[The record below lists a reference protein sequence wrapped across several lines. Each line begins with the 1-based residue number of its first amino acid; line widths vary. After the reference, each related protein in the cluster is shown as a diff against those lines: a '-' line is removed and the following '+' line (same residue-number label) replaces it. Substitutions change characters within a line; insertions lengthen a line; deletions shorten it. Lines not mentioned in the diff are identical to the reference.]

1 MIRAEDTLLSI
12 VSENKLLAAIV
23 GAQISEQGRVATALK
38 ELRLE
43 SAAHLGRLD
52 LEERYEMMAAM
63 RGAGVALGDRNK
75 LRLLASQQSS
85 ARAVLSDYEHE
96 QDFRR
101 TQAEESNID
110 RQADVRPDSA
120 TTQLQA
126 RERASEQAGGAEQGS
141 NRILGVSGDSAASI
155 CLMFRPSVYP
165 PPHPTR
171 LPPSPASS
179 LSAVEAAAKQR
190 WGVLWV
196 LWFILYCRYCTLADG
211 MRWIFLSRSHRAA
224 AYCAPRHRRLY
235 HSKQERR

>member
-52 LEERYEMMAAM
+52 LAERSEMMAAL

-85 ARAVLSDYEHE
+85 ERAVLLDHE

-110 RQADVRPDSA
+110 RQANVRPDSA
-120 TTQLQA
+120 TTQA

-190 WGVLWV
+190 WGVSWV
-196 LWFILYCRYCTLADG
+196 L
-211 MRWIFLSRSHRAA
+211 
-224 AYCAPRHRRLY
+224 
-235 HSKQERR
+235 